1 MLKAHKYRELCAEIH
16 RKFGR
21 KLGLPY
27 WQSCE
32 LASEILQGESTREA
46 MVENLNDAL
55 VDQGLEICV
64 DIMAGKYDDLVKEI
78 KRKGKA

>member
-1 MLKAHKYRELCAEIH
+1 MLKAHKNRELCAEIH

-32 LASEILQGESTREA
+32 LASEILQGGSTREA
-46 MVENLNDAL
+46 MVENLTEATEEN
-55 VDQGLEICV
+55 E
-64 DIMAGKYDDLVKEI
+64 
-78 KRKGKA
+78 